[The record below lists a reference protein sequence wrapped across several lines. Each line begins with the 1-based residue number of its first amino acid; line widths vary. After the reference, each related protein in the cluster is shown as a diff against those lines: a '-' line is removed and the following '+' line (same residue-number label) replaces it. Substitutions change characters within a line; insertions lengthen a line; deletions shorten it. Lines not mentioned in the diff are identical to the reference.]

1 MENVG
6 LSGVGGGAG
15 VKLERSLGAGGGQ
28 LCRSAGAG
36 GVQLCRSGD
45 GGIQLVRSVVVAGGG
60 GVVRRSKVPIP
71 A

>member
-1 MENVG
+1 MVIVG
-6 LSGVGGGAG
+6 LSGVGGAG

-28 LCRSAGAG
+28 LCRSTGAG

-45 GGIQLVRSVVVAGGG
+45 GGIQLVRSVVAGGGG